1 VILNALRRFVLVC
14 VGGGLFA
21 IGFGLTITG
30 IGAIFGI
37 PMMALGWGLIEIN
50 SESPD
55 SR

>member
-37 PMMALGWGLIEIN
+37 PVMAFGWGLIEIN